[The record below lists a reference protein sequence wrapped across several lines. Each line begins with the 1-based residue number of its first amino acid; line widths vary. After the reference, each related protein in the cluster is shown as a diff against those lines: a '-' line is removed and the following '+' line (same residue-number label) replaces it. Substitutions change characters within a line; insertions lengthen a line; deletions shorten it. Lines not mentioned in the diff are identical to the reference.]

1 MPAPP
6 DSYTALLVTNQR
18 HHMNW
23 FASERFHWTNIKV
36 NIFLLNNKCSLYNRH
51 YCINYLYKTG
61 HCEAVCYRSS
71 LITNTLALLFVNIP
85 VNHIFPLSLYIF
97 ELIGFHVRWLQQGYF
112 SVKFSPS
119 WTIWL
124 STHCSVFWFVF
135 LLVTTLM
142 TFRSYTCQVRVVERG
157 PWHRLFILILFC
169 SYQEI
174 IMVFFAQGL
183 SFNGLG
189 VHSYKGF

>member
-36 NIFLLNNKCSLYNRH
+36 NIFLLNNQRSLHNRH

-71 LITNTLALLFVNIP
+71 LITNTLALLFVNTYFSFEP
-85 VNHIFPLSLYIF
+85 LYIW
-97 ELIGFHVRWLQQGYF
+97 IN
-112 SVKFSPS
+112 
-119 WTIWL
+119 WL
-124 STHCSVFWFVF
+124 SCEMIAT
-135 LLVTTLM
+135 
-142 TFRSYTCQVRVVERG
+142 R
-157 PWHRLFILILFC
+157 
-169 SYQEI
+169 
-174 IMVFFAQGL
+174 VFFCEVLPIMDFPRIVVSFGL
-183 SFNGLG
+183 SFCWWQL
-189 VHSYKGF
+189 